1 MVKFTIL
8 TPTYNRAELLSRVY
22 QSLIKQTYKDFEWII
37 VDDGSTDNTKKVV
50 ESLMEDS
57 LIKIKY
63 IYKLN
68 GGKHTAVNEGLNHA
82 EGKLLIVLDSD
93 DELVENAL
101 EVFYSYWDKIFN
113 ENNKIVS
120 VSGLDIYKDSGEI
133 VGDKF
138 EEDEFISDHIECKL
152 KMNIQGDKAEV
163 YRTDILKQ
171 FPFPEIKGEKF
182 VTEDI
187 VHNQIALSGY
197 KTIYTNNPIK
207 IIEYLEDGLTSRS
220 YELSMKNPQGKMII
234 FNQYISM
241 KQIGIKR
248 RIRAGFS
255 YCRFGFLANKSIVE
269 QYKMVENKLIFLVSI
284 PIGYIIYAKDKIKK
298 KR

>member
-1 MVKFTIL
+1 MVNFTIL
-8 TPTYNRAELLSRVY
+8 TPTYNRGELLYRVY
-22 QSLIKQTYKDFEWII
+22 ESLKKQTFKSFEWII
-37 VDDGSTDNTKKVV
+37 VDDGSIDNTKQVV
-50 ESLMEDS
+50 DR
-57 LIKIKY
+57 LIKDGELKIKY
-63 IYKLN
+63 IPKLN
-68 GGKHTAVNEGLNHA
+68 GGKHTAVNEGLKYA

-101 EVFYSYWDKIFN
+101 EVFYRYWDKIFD

-120 VSGLDIYKDSGEI
+120 VSGLDIYKDSGNI

-138 EEDEFISDHIECKL
+138 EQDEFISDHIECKL

-163 YRTDILKQ
+163 YRTDVLKQ

-187 VHNQIALSGY
+187 VYNQIALAGY
-197 KTIYTNNPIK
+197 KTIYINKPIK

-220 YELSMKNPQGKMII
+220 YELSMNNPNGKMII

-255 YCRFGFLANKSIVE
+255 YCRFGFLANKSISE
-269 QYKMVENKLIFLVSI
+269 QYQMSNNKFIFLLSI
-284 PIGYIIYAKDKIKK
+284 GVGYIIYTKDKIKNK
-298 KR
+298 M

>member
-1 MVKFTIL
+1 MVNFTIL
-8 TPTYNRAELLSRVY
+8 TPTYNRGELLPRVY
-22 QSLIKQTYKDFEWII
+22 QSLKKQTYKCFEWII
-37 VDDGSTDNTKKVV
+37 VDDGSIDNTKQVV
-50 ESLMEDS
+50 DSLIEDS
-57 LIKIKY
+57 QIKIKY
-63 IYKLN
+63 VSKLN
-68 GGKHTAVNEGLNHA
+68 GGKHTAVNEGLKYA

-101 EVFYSYWDKIFN
+101 EIFYRYWDKIFD

-120 VSGLDIYKDSGEI
+120 VSGLDIYKESGNI

-138 EEDEFISDHIECKL
+138 EQDEFISDHIECKL

-163 YRTDILKQ
+163 YRTDVLKE
-171 FPFPEIKGEKF
+171 FPFPEIKGERF

-187 VHNQIALSGY
+187 VYNQIALAGY
-197 KTIYTNNPIK
+197 KTIYINKPIK

-220 YELSMKNPQGKMII
+220 YELSMKNPNGKMII

-248 RIRAGFS
+248 RIRSGFS
-255 YCRFGFLANKSIVE
+255 YCRFGFLANKSITE
-269 QYKMVENKLIFLVSI
+269 QYKMANNKLIFLASI
-284 PIGYIIYAKDKIKK
+284 PVGYIIYIRDKIKN